1 MKKLYRS
8 KSDRKIAGVCSGIA
22 KYFELDPSVI
32 RLLWILLTV
41 FGGQGLIAYIICAL
55 VLPDEPDGY
64 TEYTDV
70 TDN

>member
-8 KSDRKIAGVCSGIA
+8 KSDRKISGVCAGIA

-32 RLLWILLTV
+32 RLLWVLLTV

-55 VLPDEPDGY
+55 VIPEEPNDY
-64 TEYTDV
+64 TDYTDV